1 MPNRKVLF
9 AVAAVASATVTY
21 AVLSLPYAVGGSG
34 SAPAAATGGRPD
46 STGATGATG
55 ASVPDASQPRGL
67 ASSEAAVANRVR
79 ADADAALR
87 EAIAIVDPGERLRAL
102 IRVGEAWAA
111 IDPEAALARAATL
124 PAGLEPVLRASVTAA
139 WANIDSL
146 SFLGFA
152 EHSLDPRELMGG
164 LRALAAS
171 HPARVFEIVMRVP
184 YGPDTA
190 ALHVAA
196 PRAVAQLV
204 PVPALRRCESVT
216 I

>member
-1 MPNRKVLF
+1 
-9 AVAAVASATVTY
+9 
-21 AVLSLPYAVGGSG
+21 
-34 SAPAAATGGRPD
+34 
-46 STGATGATG
+46 
-55 ASVPDASQPRGL
+55 
-67 ASSEAAVANRVR
+67 
-79 ADADAALR
+79 
-87 EAIAIVDPGERLRAL
+87 
-102 IRVGEAWAA
+102 AWAA

-190 ALHVAA
+190 ALHEAA
-196 PRAVAQLV
+196 TRAFAQHD
-204 PVPALRRCESVT
+204 PAAALRRLESVHDGRAFERMAT
-216 I
+216 IVAFALASRDPDAALDWLSVQASPSLTVRRAV